1 MHERIVPIF
10 VGMALK
16 NTKQRTA
23 GGSPLPMLKDEY
35 ELFTF
40 PNGIRLAHKQ
50 VTNTRIAHCGIMLDI
65 GSRDEQPHQQGL
77 AHFWEHMAFKGTEKR
92 RSHHIINSL
101 ERVGGELN
109 AYTTKEKICFHA
121 SVLDEYFAKAADL
134 LADITFHSV
143 FPEKQIDRERNVI
156 LEEMAMYYDSP
167 EDAIQD
173 DFDAM
178 VFNGHALGYNI
189 LGTSETV
196 SSFSKE
202 DLTGFINDNLDT
214 SKIVFSSVSR
224 FSMQKVI
231 RIVSRI
237 LADIPAV
244 SVQRERSSPGAY
256 EPVNQEVYRDLTQ
269 VQVAIGKP
277 AYSLHDEKRLPLF
290 VLSNLLGGPGMNSR
304 LNLALREKHGFVYAV
319 DAGYTPYLDTGFFS
333 IYFGTEKKHLE
344 KSVSLIMKEFQKLRE
359 KPLTTAQLHYTKG
372 QIMGQLAMSE
382 ESNNSFMLMMAKS
395 LLDLR
400 KVEPLPEIFERI
412 RRITSKELQDIAQ
425 EMFDEKQFSRLT
437 FLPEQ

>member
-1 MHERIVPIF
+1 
-10 VGMALK
+10 MAFN
-16 NTKQRTA
+16 NTKQRITA
-23 GGSPLPMLKDEY
+23 GTPLPTLKDEY
-35 ELFTF
+35 ELYTF

-65 GSRDEQPHQQGL
+65 GSRDELPHQQGL

-134 LADITFHSV
+134 LTDITFHSV

-178 VFNGHALGYNI
+178 VFEGHSLGYNI
-189 LGTSETV
+189 LGTNETV
-196 SSFSKE
+196 SGFTRE
-202 DLTGFINDNLDT
+202 DLQGFIRDNLDT
-214 SKIVFSSVSR
+214 SRIVFSSVSR
-224 FSMQKVI
+224 FPMQKVV
-231 RIVSRI
+231 RIVERS
-237 LADIPAV
+237 LADIP
-244 SVQRERSSPGAY
+244 EIH
-256 EPVNQEVYRDLTQ
+256 VNRTRNAPKDYVARRNVVYRDLTQ
-269 VQVAIGKP
+269 VQCAIGKP
-277 AYSLHDEKRLPLF
+277 VYSLFDEKRLPLF
-290 VLSNLLGGPGMNSR
+290 VLTNLLGGPGMNSR

-319 DAGYTPYLDTGFFS
+319 DAGYTPYLDTGFFGV
-333 IYFGTEKKHLE
+333 YFGTEKKHLE
-344 KSVSLIMKEFQKLRE
+344 KSLSLIFKEFQKLRE
-359 KPLTTAQLHYTKG
+359 KPLTSAQLHYTKG

-395 LLDLR
+395 LLDLE

-412 RRITSKELQDIAQ
+412 RQITSGELQDIAR
-425 EMFDEKQFSRLT
+425 EVFSEDDFSQLT
-437 FLPEQ
+437 FLPEEGN